1 MSEAMS
7 SADIED
13 VLSSIRRLVTGDLR
27 PRGADAPAQ
36 APAGT
41 AGAAPAPAGPG
52 EASGRLLLTPAFR
65 VAPQGG
71 EAPRPPVEG
80 VLSVIGA
87 HVAPPPAGFEPETG
101 DAFSAAAEGVPPRP
115 VAAVTAAPRTPAD
128 TFVFS
133 NPRGRAPAA
142 PADASAPAEAAAPA
156 DVAAPEDGQ
165 AEAPAAAAAPD
176 RRLHVGKTCEDE
188 EDTDEDILPEDVS
201 PVVDLDEET
210 LRELIRDVL
219 REELQGPMGE
229 RITRNIRKLVRAEL
243 ARAISFRNLG

>member
-7 SADIED
+7 SSDIED

-27 PRGADAPAQ
+27 PRTADSD
-36 APAGT
+36 
-41 AGAAPAPAGPG
+41 AAETDPAPTEEATTNAAGK
-52 EASGRLLLTPAFR
+52 LLLTPALR
-65 VAPQGG
+65 VVTPV
-71 EAPRPPVEG
+71 ENSPRPPIDG

-87 HVAPPPAGFEPETG
+87 HVAPPPAGFEAETG
-101 DAFSAAAEGVPPRP
+101 DVFNAATETVPPRP
-115 VAAVTAAPRTPAD
+115 VAAMTAPPRPLAD

-133 NPRGRAPAA
+133 STREHGGGKAEPDAPAA
-142 PADASAPAEAAAPA
+142 PPVPPPMLSPRP
-156 DVAAPEDGQ
+156 Q
-165 AEAPAAAAAPD
+165 AEASGTD
-176 RRLHVGKTCEDE
+176 DDMDED
-188 EDTDEDILPEDVS
+188 DILPDEVS

-219 REELQGPMGE
+219 REELQGQMGE

>member
-7 SADIED
+7 SSDIED

-27 PRGADAPAQ
+27 PRTADTPDDVPDAAHAQ
-36 APAGT
+36 P
-41 AGAAPAPAGPG
+41 GPV
-52 EASGRLLLTPAFR
+52 EPSGKLLLTPAFR
-65 VAPQGG
+65 VVPPGA

-87 HVAPPPAGFEPETG
+87 HVATPPAGFESETG
-101 DAFSAAAEGVPPRP
+101 DAFSAATEAVPPRP
-115 VAAVTAAPRTPAD
+115 VAAVTAAPRAVAD
-128 TFVFS
+128 TFVFT
-133 NPRGRAPAA
+133 APKDKARSQPVEAA
-142 PADASAPAEAAAPA
+142 VPFDDSAPDEVEEEEATVAAAP
-156 DVAAPEDGQ
+156 E
-165 AEAPAAAAAPD
+165 
-176 RRLHVGKTCEDE
+176 RRLHVRKTDED
-188 EDTDEDILPEDVS
+188 DVDDDEDILPDEVS